1 MKVILLENVKGSGK
15 KSDVVNVSDGY
26 AKNYLLPR
34 KLAIE
39 ATKAAL
45 NELNI
50 KQNASE
56 YKKNKLIEESK
67 NLAEKLEA
75 KKIII
80 YVKAGENG
88 KLFGAVT
95 AKEISDEIK
104 KQLNLDVDR
113 RKIVLN
119 EQIKSLGSWVIN
131 IKLCHEVV
139 AKLNLEILDRG

>member
-15 KSDVVNVSDGY
+15 KADVVNVSDGY

-113 RKIVLN
+113 RKIVLD

>member
-113 RKIVLN
+113 KKIVLN